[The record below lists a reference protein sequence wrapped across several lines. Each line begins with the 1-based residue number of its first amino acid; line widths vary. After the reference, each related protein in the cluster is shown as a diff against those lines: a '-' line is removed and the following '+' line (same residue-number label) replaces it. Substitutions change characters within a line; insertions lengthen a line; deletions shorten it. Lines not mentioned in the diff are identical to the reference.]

1 MKRVICLYR
10 VSTKGQVDKDDIPM
24 QRIECRKFIDAQG
37 WTLVGEY
44 AEKGVSGFKVS
55 AEKRDAITSIRKE
68 AERGAFDV
76 LLVFMFDR
84 LGRRDD
90 ETPFLVEWFISKGIE
105 VWSTREGQQKMES
118 RADKL
123 INYIR
128 YWQAGGESE
137 KTSERVR
144 TKHRQMVEEGLWRGG
159 TRPFGYKLI
168 HNGRIGKKNRQLFD
182 LAIDENEGVIVRD
195 IFDGYIRRGM
205 GIHRLANYLNSRY
218 PSPDKIWAPQSV
230 KTILTNPIYIGIS
243 RCGDVR
249 SPVNE
254 ALRIVSDEDF
264 EFAKRVMT
272 MRVTRKTQTRGNID
286 EDNPDET
293 KRTKTSIF
301 GASLLSG
308 LLYCAHCGHKLV
320 GTYHTKKR
328 VNGECYYRP
337 VYRCYNGATRAKG
350 CDGQRTYSAQKI
362 EEAVLEIVRQYFSH
376 FGKSVDAIWKE
387 QQRLQIKQGS
397 GARLKQAEMG
407 LAKLNAQYK
416 KLREEMVK
424 VLMGESVFDE
434 ATIKSMLDEKQEA
447 IAKAEAYLEELRVSA
462 EDTEQKLQ
470 QLILQ
475 YRSISDWAEV
485 FDAANNDEKKMILS
499 RIIEKITVDK
509 EYHLEIHFLITLD
522 SFRREVEQLEKATVS
537 ENMVAVAI

>member
-24 QRIECRKFIDAQG
+24 QRIECRKFIEAQG

-44 AEKGVSGFKVS
+44 AEKGISGFKVS
-55 AEKRDAITSIRKE
+55 AEKRDAIMSIRKE
-68 AERGAFDV
+68 AERSAFDV

-137 KTSERVR
+137 KTPERVR
-144 TKHRQMVEEGLWRGG
+144 AKHRQMVEEGLWRGG

-182 LAIDENEGVIVRD
+182 LAIDENESVIVRD

-254 ALRIVSDEDF
+254 ALRIISDEDF
-264 EFAKRVMT
+264 EFAKRVMS
-272 MRVTRKTQTRGNID
+272 MRVTRKTQTRGDID

-328 VNGECYYRP
+328 ANGECYYRP
-337 VYRCYNGATRAKG
+337 VYRCYNGATKAKG
-350 CDGQRTYSAQKI
+350 CDGQRTYSALKI

-434 ATIKSMLDEKQEA
+434 ATIKSMLDEKKEA
-447 IAKAEAYLEELRVSA
+447 ITKAAVYLDEIRASA

-509 EYHLEIHFLITLD
+509 EYHIELHFLITLD
-522 SFRREVEQLEKATVS
+522 SFRRDVERLEHAMVS
-537 ENMVAVAI
+537 EDTVTVAI

>member
-1 MKRVICLYR
+1 M
-10 VSTKGQVDKDDIPM
+10 
-24 QRIECRKFIDAQG
+24 
-37 WTLVGEY
+37 
-44 AEKGVSGFKVS
+44 
-55 AEKRDAITSIRKE
+55 
-68 AERGAFDV
+68 
-76 LLVFMFDR
+76 
-84 LGRRDD
+84 
-90 ETPFLVEWFISKGIE
+90 
-105 VWSTREGQQKMES
+105 
-118 RADKL
+118 
-123 INYIR
+123 
-128 YWQAGGESE
+128 
-137 KTSERVR
+137 
-144 TKHRQMVEEGLWRGG
+144 
-159 TRPFGYKLI
+159 
-168 HNGRIGKKNRQLFD
+168 
-182 LAIDENEGVIVRD
+182 
-195 IFDGYIRRGM
+195 
-205 GIHRLANYLNSRY
+205 
-218 PSPDKIWAPQSV
+218 
-230 KTILTNPIYIGIS
+230 
-243 RCGDVR
+243 
-249 SPVNE
+249 
-254 ALRIVSDEDF
+254 
-264 EFAKRVMT
+264 
-272 MRVTRKTQTRGNID
+272 
-286 EDNPDET
+286 
-293 KRTKTSIF
+293 
-301 GASLLSG
+301 LSG

-328 VNGECYYRP
+328 ANGECYYRP
-337 VYRCYNGATRAKG
+337 VYRCYNGATKAKG

-447 IAKAEAYLEELRVSA
+447 IVKAESYLEELRVSA

-475 YRSISDWAEV
+475 YRSISDWAEI

-522 SFRREVEQLEKATVS
+522 SFRREVEQLENATVS
-537 ENMVAVAI
+537 EDVVAVAI

>member
-182 LAIDENEGVIVRD
+182 LAIDENESVIVRD

-328 VNGECYYRP
+328 ANGECYYRP
-337 VYRCYNGATRAKG
+337 VYRCYNGATKAKG

-434 ATIKSMLDEKQEA
+434 ATIKSMLDEKHEA
-447 IAKAEAYLEELRVSA
+447 IAKAETYMEELRVSA

-522 SFRREVEQLEKATVS
+522 SFRREIEQLENATVS